1 MAYTIQKGD
10 TLSGIAQRY
19 NTDVNTL
26 MSLNPYIKNANL
38 IYAGN
43 SLNLPSQQV
52 TSQTS
57 PVATPSTTQTVQ
69 ATSNV
74 PQKTTQQLAEEY
86 AKSQNTSTET
96 EVQNMLAQYEK
107 IAEAQKNALEES
119 RKQSVNEINSQKD
132 TINDTYMDNA
142 RQAYINKMLSSKGLE
157 GELSRRGLNTS
168 GLVASAYGNVE
179 NAYGNNLASLQKN
192 RDSSIRDIENQI
204 NSINSDYAIRQ
215 NELLTEVENAK
226 MDLQKYGNEL
236 AYSRYQD
243 AINNYL
249 NFANAD
255 YTKEQAR
262 IAQENYLKEFEYQK
276 EQDRLAQE
284 NWLKEY
290 ELSLKQ
296 LAKSNSRS
304 SGGSSSYSSSGSLGN
319 YNSDVNNTVNNTL
332 SERAKNWI
340 ASMNSIE
347 TSKGRKTT
355 AQELSYGIKAAV
367 EQGALNEGEA
377 NAILDYLGY

>member
-1 MAYTIQKGD
+1 MAYTIQRGD
-10 TLSGIAQRY
+10 TLSGIAKKY

-26 MSLNPYIKNANL
+26 MGLNPYIKNANL
-38 IYAGN
+38 IYAGKT
-43 SLNLPSQQV
+43 LELPSQQV
-52 TSQTS
+52 SQPAPQ
-57 PVATPSTTQTVQ
+57 PVMQTTPVETK
-69 ATSNV
+69 

-86 AKSQNTSTET
+86 AKSQNTSASAD
-96 EVQNMLAQYEK
+96 VSSMLAQYEK
-107 IAEAQKNALEES
+107 IAENQKNALEES
-119 RKQSVNEINSQKD
+119 RKQSVNDISSQKD
-132 TINDTYMDNA
+132 TINDNYMDNA
-142 RQAYINKMLSSKGLE
+142 RQAYINKMLSSKNVE
-157 GELSRRGLNTS
+157 QELTERGLNTS
-168 GLVASAYGNVE
+168 GLVGTAYANVE
-179 NAYGNNLASLQKN
+179 NAYGNNLANLQKS
-192 RDSSIRDIENQI
+192 RDTSIRDIDKQI

-262 IAQENYLKEFEYQK
+262 IAQENYLREFEYQK

-304 SGGSSSYSSSGSLGN
+304 SGGSSSYSSSGSLGS
-319 YNSDVNNTVNNTL
+319 YSSDVNNNVNNTL
-332 SERAKNWI
+332 SENAKNWI

-347 TSKGRKTT
+347 TSKGRKTS
-355 AQELSYGIKAAV
+355 AEELSYGIKAAV
-367 EQGALNEGEA
+367 EQGALTEGEA